1 MAMFLNLASV
11 LHVFDITPA
20 RDEHGRPITI
30 KPVMTDGCLS
40 YVSIS
45 GLAWLN
51 YVDGANSYPADC
63 RCTIQPRPEEATALI
78 RAQAMNG
85 IIRHK

>member
-20 RDEHGRPITI
+20 RDEHGRPIKI
-30 KPVMTDGCLS
+30 KPAMTDGFLS
-40 YVSIS
+40 YVFIS

-63 RCTIQPRPEEATALI
+63 RCTIQPRSEEAAALI
-78 RAQAMNG
+78 RAQATNG
-85 IIRHK
+85 IICHK